1 MDIRK
6 QNKIEKEDFL
16 EAMQRNP
23 DLLEIFDF
31 LNKGVTDT
39 VVHNNENRLREIQIS
54 KEIQH
59 VERFLE
65 SVNLYLLGETTTVCD
80 ISARNATAAEQSFP

>member
-1 MDIRK
+1 MLAKVDSQIDHIFAVMDVRNQK
-6 QNKIEKEDFL
+6 KIEKEDFL

-39 VVHNNENRLREIQIS
+39 VVHNNENRLRE
-54 KEIQH
+54 
-59 VERFLE
+59 L
-65 SVNLYLLGETTTVCD
+65 
-80 ISARNATAAEQSFP
+80 